1 MDSSAG
7 TAERSLRSRVDEL
20 QTRVELLEAAVLA
33 SDAEAEPEPAPAPT
47 LEERLLAAEA
57 RADDASHA
65 RTTAS
70 APREPE
76 PPVAPQTVASAHIP
90 LPAATVQA
98 KTSGRSIDFRDIE
111 ERFAGRALALVGGAA
126 LLLGAVFFLSLAFS
140 RGWIDPSMQVA
151 LGLIG
156 GSVGLVA
163 GAILLFRH
171 ERIVGQ
177 VLTAVGLAV
186 ISLSLF
192 AATSLYELIEPTVAL
207 AGVFVAAASTTVIAI
222 RGRSEVVAGFGLA
235 AALAAPPLMG
245 AEPDLV
251 TVAYVGVALVGIAAI
266 SLWQTWPWLPPL
278 AFLLSVPQLYQ
289 WIATEPELAFAIA
302 ALLGYWTVMTVAAG
316 GEAFRR
322 ARHELSLTSAPL
334 FLAVGA
340 AVIALS
346 FIVLQT
352 DQQRAAMLLVLAA
365 SHGLV
370 TAFFARR
377 RGLLDPFG
385 LLAGAYGCAMATA
398 AVPLLLDAP
407 GTAVVWTAEA
417 VALAVFARRRHH
429 GPALMGSLVLYAIAT
444 ASLAVAMLH
453 AGSMARF
460 LAIEGATGSVD
471 SVVVG
476 FVFLLICGLGMLV
489 TVPLR
494 WYRLLVAGAVSLAAL
509 PLAPLVYDQA
519 ASVAAWMLTAV
530 IAIGATRG
538 LASLPEPPFRWRLGP
553 ALRWLRPA
561 EDLSPAAALVPILA
575 GSMAVLLATAGTLV
589 AVMDQQRLPGVP
601 FTDQAGLAA
610 LALAGGLVAI
620 GLVVGGAA
628 ALRRCLFAA
637 GLTLGIVSIA
647 QFPTPWFVVA
657 WGALAAAAAWMSRID
672 GQGLVSY
679 RAMAFGAL
687 TVLAGLA
694 LVEAPLARLVVDAG
708 GVPPHLLLVSGATL
722 ALGCLT
728 IALAAVAIIGRA
740 HWPASSITGLTA
752 LAGASALYLL
762 SIGTVDVFAGEAH
775 GLAYGSSVRIDEL
788 AKEAHVA
795 LSVLWTAAGVVVLG
809 LGLLLRRAELR
820 VAGLVVLAMATVK
833 VFLFDLSS
841 LDIAYRVITLLF
853 LGLLL
858 VGSAFAW
865 GRMRPTPTSR
875 DVHAGP

>member
-1 MDSSAG
+1 MDSTAG
-7 TAERSLRSRVDEL
+7 TADNSLRRRVDEL
-20 QTRVELLEAAVLA
+20 QARVELLEAAILA
-33 SDAEAEPEPAPAPT
+33 SEAELEPTPT
-47 LEERLLAAEA
+47 LNERLLAAEA
-57 RADDASHA
+57 RVDDVSRTSAAASV
-65 RTTAS
+65 S
-70 APREPE
+70 PKPEPE
-76 PPVAPQTVASAHIP
+76 PPAAPQVEASAHVP
-90 LPAATVQA
+90 LTPAAIEP
-98 KTSGRSIDFRDIE
+98 KPSERSIDFRDIE

-163 GAILLFRH
+163 GAILLFRE
-171 ERIVGQ
+171 ERTVGQ

-222 RGRSEVVAGFGLA
+222 RSRSEVVAGFGLA

-289 WIATEPELAFAIA
+289 WISTEPELALAMP

-346 FIVLQT
+346 FIVLP
-352 DQQRAAMLLVLAA
+352 DDEQRAAILLVLAA
-365 SHGLV
+365 LNGMV
-370 TAFFARR
+370 TVFFARR

-429 GPALMGSLVLYAIAT
+429 GPALMGSLALYAMAT
-444 ASLAVAMLH
+444 ASLAVAMMH
-453 AGSMARF
+453 AGSVARF
-460 LAIEGATGSVD
+460 LATGGATESVE

-476 FVFLLICGLGMLV
+476 FAFLLVSGLGMLV
-489 TVPLR
+489 MLPLR

-509 PLAPLVYDQA
+509 PLAPLVYDHA
-519 ASVAAWMLTAV
+519 ATVAAWMFTAV

-538 LASLPEPPFRWRLGP
+538 LASLPEPPIRWRLGP
-553 ALRWLRPA
+553 ALRWLRPT

-575 GSMAVLLATAGTLV
+575 GSIAVLLATAGTVV
-589 AVMDQQRLPGVP
+589 AVIDQGRLPEVP
-601 FTDQAGLAA
+601 FIDQAGLSA

-647 QFPTPWFVVA
+647 EFPAPWYVVA
-657 WGALAAAAAWMSRID
+657 WGALAAAAAWMSQID
-672 GQGLVSY
+672 RQGLVSY
-679 RAMAFGAL
+679 RRMAFGAL
-687 TVLAGLA
+687 AVLAGLA
-694 LVEAPLARLVVDAG
+694 LIEAPPTRLVVDAE

-728 IALAAVAIIGRA
+728 IALATVAIIGRA
-740 HWPASSITGLTA
+740 RWPASQITSLAA

-762 SIGTVDVFAGEAH
+762 SIGTVDVFAGEAY
-775 GLAYGSSVRIDEL
+775 GSAYGSWVRIDEL

-795 LSVLWTAAGVVVLG
+795 LSVLWTAVGVVVLG

-858 VGSAFAW
+858 VASAYAW

>member
-1 MDSSAG
+1 M
-7 TAERSLRSRVDEL
+7 AESRVDEMSH
-20 QTRVELLEAAVLA
+20 TSAAA
-33 SDAEAEPEPAPAPT
+33 SASPEP
-47 LEERLLAAEA
+47 
-57 RADDASHA
+57 
-65 RTTAS
+65 
-70 APREPE
+70 EPE
-76 PPVAPQTVASAHIP
+76 PPLAPQTEASAHVP
-90 LPAATVQA
+90 FTPAAA
-98 KTSGRSIDFRDIE
+98 EPGPSERSIDFRDIE

-163 GAILLFRH
+163 GAILLFRD
-171 ERIVGQ
+171 ERTVGQ

-192 AATSLYELIEPTVAL
+192 AATSLYELVEPTMAL
-207 AGVFVAAASTTVIAI
+207 AGVFVAAVSTTVIAI
-222 RGRSEVVAGFGLA
+222 RSRSEVVAGFGLA

-278 AFLLSVPQLYQ
+278 AFVLSVPQLYQ
-289 WIATEPELAFAIA
+289 WIATEPELALALP
-302 ALLGYWTVMTVAAG
+302 ALLGYWAVMTVAAG

-346 FIVLQT
+346 FIVLQA
-352 DQQRAAMLLVLAA
+352 DQQRAAVLLVLAA
-365 SHGLV
+365 SHGLI
-370 TAFFARR
+370 TAFFAHR

-429 GPALMGSLVLYAIAT
+429 GPALMGSLALYAMAT
-444 ASLAVAMLH
+444 ASLALAMMH
-453 AGSMARF
+453 AGSLARF
-460 LAIEGATGSVD
+460 LANGGATESVE
-471 SVVVG
+471 SVAVG
-476 FVFLLICGLGMLV
+476 FAFLLVSGLGLLV

-494 WYRLLVAGAVSLAAL
+494 WYRLLVAGALSLAAL
-509 PLAPLVYDQA
+509 PLAPLVYDHA
-519 ASVAAWMLTAV
+519 ATVAVWMFTAV
-530 IAIGATRG
+530 IAIGAARG
-538 LASLPEPPFRWRLGP
+538 LASLPEPPIRWRLGP
-553 ALRWLRPA
+553 ALRWLRPT

-575 GSMAVLLATAGTLV
+575 GSMAVLLATAGTV
-589 AVMDQQRLPGVP
+589 AAVIDQQRLPGVP

-637 GLTLGIVSIA
+637 GLTIGIVSIVE
-647 QFPTPWFVVA
+647 FPAPWYVVA
-657 WGALAAAAAWMSRID
+657 WGALAAAASWMSQID

-679 RAMAFGAL
+679 RRMAFGAL
-687 TVLAGLA
+687 TVLSGLA
-694 LVEAPLARLVVDAG
+694 LVEAPPTRLVVDAG
-708 GVPPHLLLVSGATL
+708 GVPPHLLLVSSATL

-728 IALAAVAIIGRA
+728 IALAAVAIIGRE
-740 HWPASSITGLTA
+740 HWPAGRITSLTA

-762 SIGTVDVFAGEAH
+762 SIGTVDVFAGEAY
-775 GLAYGSSVRIDEL
+775 GVAYGSWVRIDEL

-795 LSVLWTAAGVVVLG
+795 LSVLWTAVGVVVLG
-809 LGLLLRRAELR
+809 LGLLRRRAELR

-841 LDIAYRVITLLF
+841 LDVAYRVITLLF

-858 VGSAFAW
+858 VASAYAW
-865 GRMRPTPTSR
+865 SRMRPSPTSR

>member
-1 MDSSAG
+1 MDSTAG
-7 TAERSLRSRVDEL
+7 TADNSLRRRVDEL

-33 SDAEAEPEPAPAPT
+33 SDAEAEPAPT
-47 LEERLLAAEA
+47 LKERLLAAEA
-57 RADDASHA
+57 RVDDVSHA
-65 RTTAS
+65 SATAS
-70 APREPE
+70 ASREPE
-76 PPVAPQTVASAHIP
+76 PPVAPQTVASAHVRLP
-90 LPAATVQA
+90 PAAIEP
-98 KTSGRSIDFRDIE
+98 KPSERSIDFRDIE

-163 GAILLFRH
+163 GAILLFRD
-171 ERIVGQ
+171 ERTVGQ

-207 AGVFVAAASTTVIAI
+207 AGVFVAAALTTVIAI
-222 RGRSEVVAGFGLA
+222 RSRSEVVAGFGLA

-289 WIATEPELAFAIA
+289 WIETEPELALAMP

-322 ARHELSLTSAPL
+322 ARRELSFTSAPL

-346 FIVLQT
+346 FIVLQA
-352 DQQRAAMLLVLAA
+352 DQQRAAILLVLAA
-365 SHGLV
+365 LHGMV

-417 VALAVFARRRHH
+417 VTLAVFARRRHH
-429 GPALMGSLVLYAIAT
+429 GPALMGSLALYAIAT
-444 ASLAVAMLH
+444 ASLAFAMMH
-453 AGSMARF
+453 AGSISRF
-460 LAIEGATGSVD
+460 LEIEGATESVE

-476 FVFLLICGLGMLV
+476 FAFLLVSGLGMLV

-509 PLAPLVYDQA
+509 PLAPLVYDHA
-519 ASVAAWMLTAV
+519 ATVAAWMFTAV
-530 IAIGATRG
+530 IAIGAARG
-538 LASLPEPPFRWRLGP
+538 LASLPEPPIRWRLGP
-553 ALRWLRPA
+553 ALRWLRPT

-575 GSMAVLLATAGTLV
+575 GSIAVLLATAGTVV
-589 AVMDQQRLPGVP
+589 AVFDQGWLPEVP
-601 FTDQAGLAA
+601 FIDQAGLSA

-620 GLVVGGAA
+620 GLVVGGAP

-637 GLTLGIVSIA
+637 GLTLGVVSIA
-647 QFPTPWFVVA
+647 EFPAPWYVVA
-657 WGALAAAAAWMSRID
+657 WGALATAAAWMSKID
-672 GQGLVSY
+672 SQGLVSY
-679 RAMAFGAL
+679 RRMAFGAL
-687 TVLAGLA
+687 AVLAGLA
-694 LVEAPLARLVVDAG
+694 LVEAPPTRLVVGAG

-728 IALAAVAIIGRA
+728 VALATVAIIGRER
-740 HWPASSITGLTA
+740 WPASRITSLAA

-775 GLAYGSSVRIDEL
+775 DLAYGSWVRIDEL

-809 LGLLLRRAELR
+809 FGLLLRRVELR
-820 VAGLVVLAMATVK
+820 VAGLVVLGMATVK

-841 LDIAYRVITLLF
+841 LDVAYRVITLVF

-858 VGSAFAW
+858 VGSAYAW
-865 GRMRPTPTSR
+865 GRMRPMPTSR
-875 DVHAGP
+875 GVRAGSRGQ